1 MFGFGEGNTS
11 SGTNKEEDQSRS
23 DASSSKLARTGMV
36 NTLLRGGWGGGG
48 DKGFLETR

>member
-1 MFGFGEGNTS
+1 MFGEGNTS

-23 DASSSKLARTGMV
+23 DASSSKLARTGIV
-36 NTLLRGGWGGGG
+36 NTFYGVGGG